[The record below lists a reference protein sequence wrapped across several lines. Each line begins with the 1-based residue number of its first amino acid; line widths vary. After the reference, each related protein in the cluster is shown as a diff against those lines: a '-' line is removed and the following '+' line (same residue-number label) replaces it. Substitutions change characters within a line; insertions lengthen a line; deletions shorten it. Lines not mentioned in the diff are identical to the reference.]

1 MFATETHLD
10 EIDLRLHRSLGRW
23 IVLTWQ
29 GDLFPPPKGVPY
41 GTHLASFLYC
51 EPGDQIHGL
60 NVCWLIESPAGV
72 FRRTCEPFQGIDA
85 MWRFRYQTL
94 KQFAFCPLD
103 NIQLDALRL
112 PDIAAS
118 LESPAGVFRRTCEP
132 FQGIDAMWR
141 FRYQTLKQ
149 FAFCPLDNIQLDAL
163 RLPDIAA
170 SLESPLDPSLRA
182 FRSLQHLDRFRH
194 PGYPD
199 DVAAVYGGDMD
210 IDDIT
215 LSGEQVWVR
224 IQSARDNDCFC
235 GVLLN
240 QPVGRAGAKGDSV
253 LVRYLGTGSTAIL
266 VCCRP

>member
-60 NVCWLIESPAGV
+60 NVCWLI
-72 FRRTCEPFQGIDA
+72 
-85 MWRFRYQTL
+85 
-94 KQFAFCPLD
+94 
-103 NIQLDALRL
+103 
-112 PDIAAS
+112 
-118 LESPAGVFRRTCEP
+118 ESPAGVFRRTCEP